1 MREEI
6 NRVKNWKQFLNEND
20 KQEITGYHITLS
32 KNDNDIEHNGIKSKN
47 GKIYVWL
54 DEKYA
59 DWFRDIQFGDKFDDY
74 YKPSTKYTINLTG
87 FDLTRDPEAENMNN
101 WSSIFDEN
109 EFGEAYII
117 NIDKIHPNRLINK
130 ETY

>member
-1 MREEI
+1 MIANFKIFEENQKI
-6 NRVKNWKQFLNEND
+6 
-20 KQEITGYHITLS
+20 IGYHITLT
-32 KNDNDIEHNGIKSKN
+32 KNDNDIEKNGIKPKN

-59 DWFRDIQFGDKFDDY
+59 DWFRDTEFSDEFGQ
-74 YKPSTKYTINLTG
+74 YKQSTKYTIDLTG
-87 FDLTRDPEAENMNN
+87 LDLIRDKDAENMNM

-117 NIDKIHPNRLINK
+117 ENDIIKPNRIIDKD
-130 ETY
+130 TY

>member
-1 MREEI
+1 MITNFKIFEENQKI
-6 NRVKNWKQFLNEND
+6 
-20 KQEITGYHITLS
+20 IGYHITLT
-32 KNDNDIEHNGIKSKN
+32 KNDNDIEKNGIKPKN

-59 DWFRDIQFGDKFDDY
+59 DWFRDTEFSDEFGQ
-74 YKPSTKYTINLTG
+74 YKQSTKYTIDLTG
-87 FDLTRDPEAENMNN
+87 LDLIRDKDAENMNM

-117 NIDKIHPNRLINK
+117 ENDIIKPNRIIDKD
-130 ETY
+130 TY